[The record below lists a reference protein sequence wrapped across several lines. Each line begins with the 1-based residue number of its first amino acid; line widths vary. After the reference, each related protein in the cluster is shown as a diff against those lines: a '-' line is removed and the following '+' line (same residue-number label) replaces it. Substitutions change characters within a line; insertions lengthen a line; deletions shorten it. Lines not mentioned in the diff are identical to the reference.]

1 VCVYGLVEAIDTFVV
16 HRFYLTLILHN
27 LWKQRTIWRVSA
39 QFQLPRGLIQQL
51 LTSAASFAACISHFC
66 QVERFSVVTVFKF
79 SLTESFGRF
88 LAKKTR
94 FRFGFGCLD
103 ECVIN

>member
-1 VCVYGLVEAIDTFVV
+1 MYVVVLVTESDSTTCNVFGLVEAVDTFVV

-51 LTSAASFAACISHFC
+51 LTSAASFAACINHFC
-66 QVERFSVVTVFKF
+66 QVRDLDTFRTVGWAA
-79 SLTESFGRF
+79 GRASG
-88 LAKKTR
+88 L
-94 FRFGFGCLD
+94 
-103 ECVIN
+103 